1 MAVLLR
7 EPSGLLEPDSL
18 SVMREYKAA
27 YFPEGYSEDVLRKA
41 SESGP
46 RPTSA
51 WFLLRTEGECETE
64 GLCGARRLCWDV
76 KLD

>member
-18 SVMREYKAA
+18 SVMREYRAA
-27 YFPEGYSEDVLRKA
+27 YFPEGYCEDVLRKA

-46 RPTSA
+46 RPTLHGFCRGLKENA
-51 WFLLRTEGECETE
+51 KRTGFV
-64 GLCGARRLCWDV
+64 GPGVYAGM
-76 KLD
+76 

>member
-18 SVMREYKAA
+18 SVTREYRAA
-27 YFPEGYSEDVLRKA
+27 YFPEGYCEDVLRKA

-51 WFLLRTEGECETE
+51 RFLPRTEGECETD
-64 GLCGARRLCWDV
+64 GLCGARSLRWDV
-76 KLD
+76 KLG